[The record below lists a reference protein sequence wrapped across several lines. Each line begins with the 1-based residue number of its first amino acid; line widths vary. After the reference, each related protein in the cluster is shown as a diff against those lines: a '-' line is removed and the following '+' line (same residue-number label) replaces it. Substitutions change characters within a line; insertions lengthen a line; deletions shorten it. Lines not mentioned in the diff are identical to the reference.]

1 MTLTTNRMLSTISA
15 LTFIMTSAC
24 DQSSTVEKKV
34 PDGETAFSCGA
45 LIYGAANYV
54 ESDEHKADLDFIKS
68 KSLAAVTRFGT
79 IHGTEKGIDGMQAFN
94 EMKIK
99 GLLMSGTPSG
109 NSDELSTNEHVERAK
124 ACAEAV

>member
-1 MTLTTNRMLSTISA
+1 MKSTTKRLLSAISA
-15 LTFIMTSAC
+15 LAFMMASAC
-24 DQSSTVEKKV
+24 EQSPTVEKKL
-34 PDGETAFSCGA
+34 PEGETAFSCGA

-54 ESDEHKADLDFIKS
+54 ESNEHKADLDFIKG

-79 IHGTEKGIDGMQAFN
+79 IHATEKGIDGMQAFN

-109 NSDELSTNEHVERAK
+109 NSDELPTNEHVERAK